1 MREPVFLIIDLF
13 CGAGGFT
20 EGAEQSGLVE
30 VIIGINHDKLAIESH
45 ETNHPETVH
54 MTEDI
59 RTVKM
64 KPLIDIV
71 NRKKK
76 QYPDALILLHASLE
90 CTNFSKAKGGQ
101 PRKADSRTLADH
113 LDRYVK
119 ALNPDLITI
128 ENVVEFMS
136 WGPLDDNG
144 KPISRKNGI
153 DWIKWRE
160 RINGYGYRD
169 AWKELNS
176 ANYGAYTSRNRLF
189 GVFAKPDLQITFPE
203 PTHYKQPEKMAIG
216 FHNGVSKWKP
226 VREVLNLDDK
236 GNSIF
241 VRDKAL
247 SEKTLERIEAG
258 LIKFVA
264 GGKDAYKEFFVKYNS
279 TSADGKVCAGHGMD
293 EPSPV
298 VSTQARLA
306 LAQPEFISKYFS
318 GNPESK
324 NISIDAPAATV
335 KCVDNQAL
343 VQAEFLV
350 NYQHSS
356 KCNGIDE
363 PNPTITCKDK
373 YAIASTEFLQVY
385 HGNGNQVS
393 SIENPSPTI
402 PTKDSS
408 ALVQP
413 EFIMAS
419 NGGMPTAK
427 VKSVDEPANTVTT
440 SDNKAVVQPQFIMR
454 DFSQVTNQSINQ
466 PAGSL
471 LPFPKMNLT
480 SAEFLTTTNFNGV
493 QKSLDEPAPTVT
505 SDRHH
510 HYLLNPQYGNTLSP
524 VDKPCFTIIARMDK
538 KPPYLIETEKG
549 EIAIQV
555 YETDSPCTIRIKQFM
570 ALYGI
575 IDIKMRMLRIHEL
588 LRIQGFPASYTL
600 KGTQA
605 DQKKFIGNA
614 VEVTTAKA
622 FVTALASPFIK
633 QEKAAA

>member
-1 MREPVFLIIDLF
+1 MTSPTFLVIDLF

-45 ETNHPETVH
+45 SANHPETVH

-64 KPLIDIV
+64 KPLLDIL
-71 NRKKK
+71 NQKKLE
-76 QYPDALILLHASLE
+76 YPDAYILLHASLE

-119 ALNPDLITI
+119 ALKPDYITI

-144 KPISRKNGI
+144 KPLSRKNGI

-160 RINGYGYRD
+160 RINSYGYRD

-189 GVFAKPDLQITFPE
+189 GVFARGQELPISFPE
-203 PTHYKQPEKMAIG
+203 PTHYKNPVKMGIQ
-216 FHNGVSKWKP
+216 FNVGVSKWRP
-226 VREVLNLDDK
+226 VREVLNLNDK

-241 VRDKAL
+241 VREKPL

-264 GGKDAYKEFFVKYNS
+264 GGKEEFLLKWNS
-279 TSADGKVCAGHGMD
+279 INGVTGKHVAPD
-293 EPSPV
+293 IDQPSPT
-298 VSTQARLA
+298 VSTQGRLG
-306 LAQPEFISKYFS
+306 LAHAEFISKYFS
-318 GNPESK
+318 GKPDGK
-324 NISIDAPAATV
+324 NISIEGPAGTIKTV
-335 KCVDNQAL
+335 DSQSLIQAEFIVQRNGGDPDSKVVDVNGPARTITGTGGNQEL
-343 VQAEFLV
+343 TTAEFLV

-363 PNPTITCKDK
+363 PNPTVTCKDK
-373 YAIASTEFLQVY
+373 YAVTQPEFLQTY
-385 HGNGNQVS
+385 HGNGNQVTS
-393 SIENPSPTI
+393 VDNPSPTI

-413 EFIMAS
+413 
-419 NGGMPTAK
+419 
-427 VKSVDEPANTVTT
+427 
-440 SDNKAVVQPQFIMR
+440 QFIMCNYKT
-454 DFSQVTNQSINQ
+454 QTNTSVEN
-466 PAGSL
+466 PSGAL
-471 LPFPKMNLT
+471 TVFPKQNLI
-480 SAEFLTTTNFNGV
+480 SNEFITTTNFNGV
-493 QKSLDEPAPTVT
+493 QKSLDEPAPVIT

-510 HYLLNPQYGNTLSP
+510 HYLLNPQYGQQLHSIDRPSFTL
-524 VDKPCFTIIARMDK
+524 IARMDK
-538 KPPYLIETEKG
+538 APPYLIETEGG
-549 EIAIQV
+549 EIAIEI
-555 YETDSPCTIRIKQFM
+555 YKTDSPCTIRIKQFM

-588 LRIQGFPASYTL
+588 LRIQGFPESYTL

-622 FVTALASPFIK
+622 FISALAKPFL
-633 QEKAAA
+633 KA